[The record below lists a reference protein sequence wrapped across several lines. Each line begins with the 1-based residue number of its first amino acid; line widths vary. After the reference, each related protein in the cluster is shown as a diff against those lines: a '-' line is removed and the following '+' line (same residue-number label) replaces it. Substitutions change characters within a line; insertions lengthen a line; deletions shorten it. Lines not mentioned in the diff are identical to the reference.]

1 MKNYF
6 NANERSR
13 HIVVMSMA
21 GIAEEF
27 LNSNALTDEER
38 RAIEL
43 AVKHIK
49 NFNKSVFSRF
59 GEAYKRAVLGTIDIN
74 KVVFVS
80 KALPTQDALSYSQSE
95 DLVPMLK
102 DLQLLNCL
110 DCEKC
115 NFKECAM
122 YGMMMACGCDGAGN
136 SGCPFKM

>member
-38 RAIEL
+38 RSIEL
-43 AVKHIK
+43 SVKHIK
-49 NFNKSVFSRF
+49 NFNKSVFNRF
-59 GEAYKRAVLGTIDIN
+59 GEAYKRSVLGTIDIN
-74 KVVFVS
+74 KVVLVS
-80 KALPTQDALSYSQSE
+80 KAVSTADALSYSQAE
-95 DLVPMLK
+95 DLIPMLK

-110 DCEKC
+110 DCEKGEYK
-115 NFKECAM
+115 NCAM
-122 YGMMMACGCDGAGN
+122 YGMMVSCGCEASCEN
-136 SGCPFKM
+136 GCPFKM